1 MQDGCLAEEDAK
13 RKTEE
18 RRKGEGDIWGE
29 TTAERKARTR
39 GGEGGFLRERDG
51 PEHPAKE
58 DSFTV
63 TAVSLTLE
71 VDLRRLKPNKALRE
85 KGILGYEHSVFFF
98 LFFLTFHFVC
108 FRLISVA

>member
-1 MQDGCLAEEDAK
+1 MGRGSRGAKDGLL
-13 RKTEE
+13 RKTQTGKEKKKE
-18 RRKGEGDIWGE
+18 NQRR
-29 TTAERKARTR
+29 R
-39 GGEGGFLRERDG
+39 GFLRERDD

-63 TAVSLTLE
+63 SAVSLTLE

-85 KGILGYEHSVFFF
+85 KGILGYERSVFFF
-98 LFFLTFHFVC
+98 HFFLTFYFVS